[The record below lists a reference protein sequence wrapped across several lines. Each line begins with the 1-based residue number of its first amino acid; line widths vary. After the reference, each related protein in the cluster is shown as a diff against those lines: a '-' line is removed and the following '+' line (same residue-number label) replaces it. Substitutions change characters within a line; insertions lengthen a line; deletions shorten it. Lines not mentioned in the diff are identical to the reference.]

1 MGTVGNNMPN
11 GLDRIYAF
19 ISGYLDLPGASP
31 PACYNPRPISLLI
44 DMKFILTLVLAL
56 IPFQAYSQDQLS
68 NAPTLAA
75 SSYVLYDY
83 TSGQFLLEKD
93 GNAHVP
99 PASLTKLMTAYVVF
113 GAIKQGRL
121 TLTQRLT
128 PSAYATR
135 AQTEESRM
143 FLHAGQEVTV
153 EELLRGLIVQSAND
167 AARVLAEALANH
179 EMALADTMNSEAQRL
194 GLKNTHFINATGT
207 PDAQHFSSAHDL
219 ALLAAALI
227 RDFPQFYYIYAQ
239 REYQYSGINQFNRN
253 RLLWLDPFVDGLA
266 TGYSE
271 EEAFY
276 MVASAKR
283 DEHRL
288 IAVVLGAATEKL
300 RSSES
305 QRLLNYG
312 FQNFETIKLYTKEA
326 VVSNK
331 RIWKGTSKHLNLG
344 FRSDRYVTI
353 PKGQRAALR
362 ATLETRQPIL
372 APVSRGQQLGT
383 LHLILNESPYLDIP
397 VVALDDVRLAN
408 VFSRGVDN
416 IRLLF
421 Q

>member
-1 MGTVGNNMPN
+1 
-11 GLDRIYAF
+11 
-19 ISGYLDLPGASP
+19 
-31 PACYNPRPISLLI
+31 
-44 DMKFILTLVLAL
+44 MKFILILLCTLLPL
-56 IPFQAYSQDQLS
+56 QAVPQDQFTS
-68 NAPTLAA
+68 PPILAA
-75 SSYVLYDY
+75 NSYALYDY

-93 GNAHVP
+93 SNAHIP

-113 GAIKQGRL
+113 GAIKQGKL
-121 TLTQRLT
+121 TLTQSLV

-143 FLHAGQEVTV
+143 FLNAGKAVTV

-179 EMALADTMNSEAQRL
+179 EMALADTMNSEAKRL

-207 PDAQHFSSAHDL
+207 PDAQHYSSAHDL

-239 REYQYSGINQFNRN
+239 REYQYNGINQFNRN
-253 RLLWLDPFVDGLA
+253 RLLWQDPFVDGVA
-266 TGYSE
+266 TGYDE
-271 EEAFY
+271 EEFY
-276 MVASAKR
+276 LVASAKR

-288 IAVVLGAATEKL
+288 ISVVLGTATEKL

-312 FQNFETIKLYTKEA
+312 FQSFETIKLYAKEEA
-326 VVSNK
+326 VSNK
-331 RIWKGTSKHLNLG
+331 RIWKGTSRHLNLG
-344 FRSDRYVTI
+344 FNTDRYVTI
-353 PKGQRAALR
+353 PKGQRAALK

-372 APVSRGQQLGT
+372 APVNRGQQLGT
-383 LHLILNESPYLDIP
+383 LHLMLNESPYLDIP